1 MEISVDPETTRQPPP
16 DAFHIRPAAA
26 TDVPVILALIR
37 ELAEY
42 EKLLH
47 EVVATEALVKTALF
61 GPEPVAQCALA
72 CVHSDPVG
80 FALYFHNYS
89 TFKGR
94 AGLYLEDLFVRPEH
108 RGHGIGEA
116 LLRYLARSRGGA
128 RLSAHGVGRPQL
140 EQARD
145 RVLHERVGAVGVL
158 DWTVFRVSG
167 EALARLGS

>member
-116 LLRYLARSRGGA
+116 LLRYLARIAVERGCPRMEWA
-128 RLSAHGVGRPQL
+128 
-140 EQARD
+140 
-145 RVLHERVGAVGVL
+145 VLNWNKRAIEFYERVGAVGIL

-167 EALARLGS
+167 EALVRLGS

>member
-116 LLRYLARSRGGA
+116 LLRHLARIAVERGCPRMEWA
-128 RLSAHGVGRPQL
+128 
-140 EQARD
+140 
-145 RVLHERVGAVGVL
+145 VLNWNKRAIEFYERVGAVGIL

-167 EALARLGS
+167 EALVRLGS

>member
-1 MEISVDPETTRQPPP
+1 MEISVDHETTRQPPP
-16 DAFHIRPAAA
+16 DAFHIRPAAV

-72 CVHSDPVG
+72 CVHSNPVG

-116 LLRYLARSRGGA
+116 LLRYLARIAVERGCPRMEWA
-128 RLSAHGVGRPQL
+128 
-140 EQARD
+140 
-145 RVLHERVGAVGVL
+145 VLNWNKRAIEFYERVGAVGIL

-167 EALARLGS
+167 EALVRLGS

>member
-1 MEISVDPETTRQPPP
+1 VDHETTRQPPP
-16 DAFHIRPAAA
+16 DAFHIRPAAV

-47 EVVATEALVKTALF
+47 EVVATEGLVKTALF

-72 CVHSDPVG
+72 CVHRDPVG

-94 AGLYLEDLFVRPEH
+94 AGLYLEDLFVRPEY

-116 LLRYLARSRGGA
+116 LLRYLARIAVERGCPRMEWA
-128 RLSAHGVGRPQL
+128 ALNWNKRAI
-140 EQARD
+140 EFY
-145 RVLHERVGAVGVL
+145 ERVGAVGIL

-167 EALARLGS
+167 EALVRLGS

>member
-1 MEISVDPETTRQPPP
+1 MDPETTRQPPP

-116 LLRYLARSRGGA
+116 LLRYLARIAVERGCPRMEWA
-128 RLSAHGVGRPQL
+128 
-140 EQARD
+140 
-145 RVLHERVGAVGVL
+145 VLNWNKRAIEFYERVGAVGIL

-167 EALARLGS
+167 EALVRLGS